1 LINTAFPSRLKTIV
15 LVLILVLLV
24 AGCANTRQGTS
35 WPALSTVEID
45 GTTAIVVAYDRQI
58 DLVNPDLPISRV
70 ANDTEDGWLVNGAD
84 FDDAQFYT
92 APLAVED
99 DGNTA
104 LLFATYNSKLLEF
117 DLDSAAPATTVGI
130 ALDDGVIGTPVMNDN
145 LIFIPYRS
153 GDLIALDA
161 TAYEEVWRLDTADG
175 IWAAPLL
182 VEDTL
187 YVASID
193 HLLYAVNAETGDV
206 RWTVD
211 LEGAIAAT
219 PLYHD
224 GFLYAGS
231 YSHNLYKIDTNGQI
245 VATYSE
251 GKNWIWS
258 TPVIVDDV
266 LYYADLSG
274 TVYALNSSDLTPIWV
289 STVADSGG
297 SHRGIRP
304 APLVTDEYVIAA
316 SRNGSVYWLNRAD
329 GSLVDTS
336 EIEGKPELL
345 SDMLLL
351 EAGTVAGVDYPLV
364 VVGSTNVDRL
374 LVLFRLDTRQQ
385 YAVYER

>member
-1 LINTAFPSRLKTIV
+1 LINPAFPSRLKTIV
-15 LVLILVLLV
+15 LVLILAVLV
-24 AGCANTRQGTS
+24 AGCAENRQGVS
-35 WPALSTVEID
+35 WPALSTVTIND
-45 GTTAIVVAYDRQI
+45 TTAIVVAYDRQI
-58 DLVNPDLPISRV
+58 DLVNPDLPLSRV
-70 ANDTEDGWLVNGAD
+70 VNGTEDGWLVNGGD

-92 APLAVED
+92 SPLIVEE
-99 DGNTA
+99 DGATA
-104 LLFATYNSKLLEF
+104 LLFTTYNSKLLEF
-117 DLDSAAPATTVGI
+117 DLESAAPATTIGI

-206 RWTVD
+206 RWTAD
-211 LEGAIAAT
+211 LEGAIAAA

-224 GFLYAGS
+224 GFLYVGS
-231 YSHNLYKIDTNGQI
+231 YSHKLYKIDTNGQI
-245 VATYSE
+245 VATYSD

-258 TPVIVDDV
+258 SPIIVDDV

-274 TVYALNSSDLTPIWV
+274 TVYALNSSDLTSIWV
-289 STVADSGG
+289 SPVATSGG
-297 SHRGIRP
+297 RRGIRP
-304 APLVTDEYVIAA
+304 TPLVTDEYVIAA

-345 SDMLLL
+345 SNMLLL